1 MPVARSGFQ
10 AVAVGR
16 SIVTVGGEGPAGTIG
31 EVDRLNIAAGRW
43 SRLPDLPIARHGL
56 GLISD
61 GPLVY
66 AIDGGPQPGL
76 TTSDAVERLRV
87 R

>member
-1 MPVARSGFQ
+1 
-10 AVAVGR
+10 
-16 SIVTVGGEGPAGTIG
+16 VTVGGEGPAGTNA
-31 EVDRLNIAAGRW
+31 EVDRLDPATGRW
-43 SRLPDLPIARHGL
+43 SRLPELPIPRHGL
-56 GLISD
+56 GLVAE
-61 GPLVY
+61 GPLVF